1 MALEVIGKLHK
12 KFATVSKGST
22 AFQTREFV
30 LEIMDGNYQQLIKF
44 QLLKDACALLD
55 KFNEQDEIKVEFNLR
70 GRWWKDDIYL
80 TNLNCWRMD
89 KANGGDAK
97 PVAPTTKQAT
107 APATATQTTHT
118 HHAPLP
124 QTPPPSSRPPLP
136 TASDAPNDGDD
147 DLPF

>member
-1 MALEVIGKLHK
+1 MALEVTGRLHK
-12 KFATVSKGST
+12 KFATEARGAT

-30 LEIMDGNYQQLIKF
+30 LEIMDGSYQQLIKF
-44 QLLKDACALLD
+44 QLIKDACALLD

-70 GRWWKDDIYL
+70 GREWNGKYL

-97 PVAPTTKQAT
+97 PVAPTTK
-107 APATATQTTHT
+107 PATTPAAATHT
-118 HHAPLP
+118 NHAPLP

-136 TASDAPNDGDD
+136 TVADAPSTDGDD

>member
-1 MALEVIGKLHK
+1 MALEVTGKLHK
-12 KFATVSKGST
+12 KFATEARGAS

-30 LEIMDGNYQQLIKF
+30 LEIMDGSYQQLIKF
-44 QLLKDACALLD
+44 QLIKDACALLD

-70 GRWWKDDIYL
+70 GREWNGKYL

-89 KANGGDAK
+89 KANGDAK

-136 TASDAPNDGDD
+136 TVADAPNDGDD

>member
-1 MALEVIGKLHK
+1 MALEVIGKLYK
-12 KFATVSKGST
+12 KFATEARGAT

-44 QLLKDACALLD
+44 QLIKDACALLD

-70 GRWWKDDIYL
+70 GREWNGKYL

-97 PVAPTTKQAT
+97 PVAPTTKAAT
-107 APATATQTTHT
+107 APATATHT

-124 QTPPPSSRPPLP
+124 QTPPPSVKPPLP
-136 TASDAPNDGDD
+136 TAADAPNMDGDD

>member
-12 KFATVSKGST
+12 KFATEARGAT

-44 QLLKDACALLD
+44 QLIKDACALLD
-55 KFNEQDEIKVEFNLR
+55 KFNEQDDIKVEFNLR
-70 GRWWKDDIYL
+70 GREWNGKYL

-89 KANGGDAK
+89 KANGDAK
-97 PVAPTTKQAT
+97 PVAPTTK
-107 APATATQTTHT
+107 PAAHHEAATHT

-136 TASDAPNDGDD
+136 TVADTPNTDGDD

>member
-1 MALEVIGKLHK
+1 MALEVTGKLHK
-12 KFATVSKGST
+12 KFATEARGAT
-22 AFQTREFV
+22 AFQTRDFV

-44 QLLKDACALLD
+44 QLIRDACTLLD

-70 GRWWKDDIYL
+70 GREWQGKYL

-97 PVAPTTKQAT
+97 PVAPTTKPAT
-107 APATATQTTHT
+107 APAASAPAP
-118 HHAPLP
+118 HAPLP
-124 QTPPPSSRPPLP
+124 QTPPPTVKSPMP
-136 TASDAPNDGDD
+136 TVADAPNMDGDD

>member
-12 KFATVSKGST
+12 KFATEARGAT

-44 QLLKDACALLD
+44 QLIKDACALLD

-70 GRWWKDDIYL
+70 GREWNGKYL

-97 PVAPTTKQAT
+97 PVAPTTKAHSE
-107 APATATQTTHT
+107 AAAHTTHT
-118 HHAPLP
+118 NHAPLP